1 MRNRIKQEELK
12 KDLRHAVL
20 GIDKE
25 LSKFAPELRH
35 AILNEKGEVV
45 PCDLMTW
52 ARWLEENRAH
62 RVIVQEDLPHGYKI
76 STVFLGLNHSYF
88 RGPPLWFETMVF
100 EPSDGKPSPITG
112 KIHKLGNEA
121 FCDRYTTL
129 EEARSGHE
137 IIKAK
142 WLGHFSQMAKKE
154 EDARN
159 RNPVRGVRRPSQ
171 SEPEAD

>member
-1 MRNRIKQEELK
+1 MRNRIKQEEL
-12 KDLRHAVL
+12 R
-20 GIDKE
+20 
-25 LSKFAPELRH
+25 KFTPQLRH

-52 ARWLEENRAH
+52 ARWLEEDHRH
-62 RVIVQEDLPHGYKI
+62 RVIVRDNLPHGYWI

-88 RGPPLWFETMVF
+88 SAPPLWFETMVF

-129 EEARSGHE
+129 EEARAGHE

-142 WLGHFSQMAKKE
+142 WLGHFEQVDKE
-154 EDARN
+154 KNARTRIKTDAAICRSGEDQSDHDQGTRSN
-159 RNPVRGVRRPSQ
+159 SQ
-171 SEPEAD
+171 SDASP

>member
-1 MRNRIKQEELK
+1 MLVPPKASVAGPDDSLERDDYASKVRAFRGTSSMRNRIKQEELK

-62 RVIVQEDLPHGYKI
+62 RVIVQDDLPHGYWI

-88 RGPPLWFETMVF
+88 NAPPLWFETMVF
-100 EPSDGKPSPITG
+100 EPSDGKPSPITA

-121 FCDRYTTL
+121 
-129 EEARSGHE
+129 
-137 IIKAK
+137 
-142 WLGHFSQMAKKE
+142 
-154 EDARN
+154 
-159 RNPVRGVRRPSQ
+159 
-171 SEPEAD
+171 